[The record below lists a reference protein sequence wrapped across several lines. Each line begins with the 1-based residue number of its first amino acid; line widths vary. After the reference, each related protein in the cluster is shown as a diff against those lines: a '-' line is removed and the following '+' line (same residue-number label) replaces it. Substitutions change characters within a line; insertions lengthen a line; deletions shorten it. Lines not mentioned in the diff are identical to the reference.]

1 MSPELQAYYER
12 RLSMCGDPAWKELCE
27 DVEAMIQS
35 TNNLEGVDSIEK
47 LHFRKGELS
56 IMKWIL
62 NLKQI
67 SEESYKQ
74 LQEDSQNEREIG

>member
-1 MSPELQAYYER
+1 MEPQLQLYYER
-12 RLSMCGDPAWKELCE
+12 RLSMCGDPAWKDLCE
-27 DVEAMIQS
+27 DVEAMVES

-67 SEESYKQ
+67 SEESYQQ
-74 LQEDSQNEREIG
+74 LQDEDK

>member
-1 MSPELQAYYER
+1 MDQALQNYYER
-12 RLSMCGDPAWKELCE
+12 RLSMCGDPAWKDLCE
-27 DVEAMIQS
+27 DVEAMIES
-35 TNNLEGVDSIEK
+35 TNTLEGIESLEK
-47 LHFRKGELS
+47 LHYRKGELA

-74 LQEDSQNEREIG
+74 LQEEDNA

>member
-12 RLSMCGDPAWKELCE
+12 RLSMCGDTAWSELCE
-27 DVEAMIQS
+27 DVAEMLEA
-35 TNNLEGVDSIEK
+35 TNKIDGIDSVEK
-47 LHFRKGELS
+47 LHFRKGEVS

-62 NLKQI
+62 NLRSI

-74 LQEDSQNEREIG
+74 LQEPQSNED

>member
-1 MSPELQAYYER
+1 MTPELQQYYER
-12 RLSMCGDPAWKELCE
+12 RLSMMGDPAWKDLME
-27 DVEAMIQS
+27 DVEAMIES
-35 TNNLEGVDSIEK
+35 TNTLEGIESLEK

-67 SEESYKQ
+67 SEESYKN
-74 LQEDSQNEREIG
+74 LQEESQNERDIG